1 MAKKQAK
8 KKAAAKKGGRKPAV
22 SAKAFNRSLRKAAG
36 MTGSSNG

>member
-8 KKAAAKKGGRKPAV
+8 KKAAAKKGGSSKKP
-22 SAKAFNRSLRKAAG
+22 SQYAFNRSLRKAAG